1 MPNIKYITDPVSGLT
16 FDVVQHD
23 VKPVSFKCANYED
36 NQCEIVDILFEE
48 LQEEKKLNEKLLQQK
63 DEIILNREKTIEE
76 QKNTLKNLR

>member
-36 NQCEIVDILFEE
+36 NQCAIVDLLFEE
-48 LQEEKKLNEKLLQQK
+48 LQEEKK
-63 DEIILNREKTIEE
+63 T
-76 QKNTLKNLR
+76 